1 MPKIPKRNKEYWQ
14 KRFKAIEK
22 QNHGKGLK
30 SLAYITLEYEKAEK
44 ELNDKINLWY
54 ERFAKNNGLTLAEA
68 KKVLNAKE
76 LKEFKWSV
84 DDYIKYAEENEL
96 NGQWVK
102 ELENASARV
111 HIERFEALKLDM
123 KATIEKLYSVQSGT
137 LFKTLGK
144 VYSDTYYRSC
154 FEIQKAFG
162 IGWNVAKVD
171 ENRLKKVLS
180 TPWTVDSST
189 FSARLWS
196 NREKLV
202 SEVQST
208 ITRGLMT
215 GKTPDKMT
223 AEISKAMGSSKRNAG
238 RIVMTETAAISAMG
252 QKDAYEELDVEEFEI
267 VETLD
272 GSTCEVCGELDGKH
286 FPQSEYK
293 IGVTVPPFH
302 PWCRGCTAPYF
313 EDMKGISTRFA
324 RDVKTG
330 KAYEVPNDMTYSEWK
345 KKQDEAAEI
354 FEKPLKISDNSVIID
369 TYKGKPWKVE
379 GNPEISI
386 DTQKAVETATKKISK
401 DFRSLEKYSEPI
413 IFGDTGDGALA
424 VNRFNGKYGTNRITL
439 SQAAFSNPEKLL
451 QTLEDNYHTG
461 LSYKTQ
467 CIESLVAH
475 EMGHN
480 AHMALALQRCNF
492 KYGEPLDISTFAMF
506 SRECDKISQEIYLAA
521 FTDESFYEI
530 QSQCVLE
537 LGKVT
542 YCDAHELIAQSFGN
556 YYYGDKKS
564 RIAKAI
570 VEYFMKELF

>member
-54 ERFAKNNGLTLAEA
+54 ERFAKNNDLTLAEA

-111 HIERFEALKLDM
+111 HIERFEALKIDM

-154 FEIQKAFG
+154 FEVQKAFG

-171 ENRLKKVLS
+171 ENRLKKALS
-180 TPWTVDSST
+180 TPWTADGST

-238 RIVMTETAAISAMG
+238 RIVMTETAAISAVG
-252 QKDAYEELDVEEFEI
+252 QEEAYKELGVEEFEI

-272 GSTCEVCGELDGKH
+272 GSTCAVCGELDGKH

-313 EDMKGISTRFA
+313 EDMKGLSTRFA

-330 KAYEVPNDMTYSEWK
+330 KAYEVPNDMTYAEWK
-345 KKQDEAAEI
+345 KTQDKAAEI
-354 FEKPLKISDNSVIID
+354 SENPLKNNDNSDIISKKEVKSMSINSIEFPIEQRN
-369 TYKGKPWKVE
+369 TGK
-379 GNPEISI
+379 GNPNAVLIF
-386 DTQKAVETATKKISK
+386 DVDLNNRQKELLKVLPEFDSNCIIKKNDVNMKDLSALTAKTGVE
-401 DFRSLEKYSEPI
+401 
-413 IFGDTGDGALA
+413 
-424 VNRFNGKYGTNRITL
+424 
-439 SQAAFSNPEKLL
+439 
-451 QTLEDNYHTG
+451 
-461 LSYKTQ
+461 
-467 CIESLVAH
+467 
-475 EMGHN
+475 
-480 AHMALALQRCNF
+480 
-492 KYGEPLDISTFAMF
+492 FAMF
-506 SRECDKISQEIYLAA
+506 TKENSRLIIRGDQSSVNIDVEKALKLCQSGYRWSGHTHPGMDFLSMQPSDGDYAILECFKQENAVIYN
-521 FTDESFYEI
+521 S
-530 QSQCVLE
+530 
-537 LGKVT
+537 K
-542 YCDAHELIAQSFGN
+542 
-556 YYYGDKKS
+556 GDFRTFEKRS
-564 RIAKAI
+564 
-570 VEYFMKELF
+570 E

>member
-111 HIERFEALKLDM
+111 HIERFEALKIDM
-123 KATIEKLYSVQSGT
+123 KATIEKLYFVQSGT

-154 FEIQKAFG
+154 FEVQKAFG

-171 ENRLKKVLS
+171 ENRLKKALS
-180 TPWTVDSST
+180 TPWTADDST

-267 VETLD
+267 VETFD
-272 GSTCEVCGELDGKH
+272 GSTCEVCGELNGKH

-313 EDMKGISTRFA
+313 EDMKGLSTRFA

-330 KAYEVPNDMTYSEWK
+330 KAYEVPNDMTYAEWK
-345 KKQDEAAEI
+345 QKQDE
-354 FEKPLKISDNSVIID
+354 
-369 TYKGKPWKVE
+369 
-379 GNPEISI
+379 
-386 DTQKAVETATKKISK
+386 
-401 DFRSLEKYSEPI
+401 
-413 IFGDTGDGALA
+413 
-424 VNRFNGKYGTNRITL
+424 
-439 SQAAFSNPEKLL
+439 
-451 QTLEDNYHTG
+451 
-461 LSYKTQ
+461 
-467 CIESLVAH
+467 
-475 EMGHN
+475 
-480 AHMALALQRCNF
+480 
-492 KYGEPLDISTFAMF
+492 KYGEGTVDTVRKMNYNKSEDQKQYDKYKKVLGKEAPKKLEDFQNIKYFEPEKYAKLKIGYADGKLQNRIKSGKVNTTVHQGKQDKHIIGTNNYIEGRSYLNADEDVQALVNKYAGTGKIVRSASGRWESKEQVKADHPIGFAV
-506 SRECDKISQEIYLAA
+506 SKNSGEAETSA
-521 FTDESFYEI
+521 FTIHYS
-530 QSQCVLE
+530 
-537 LGKVT
+537 
-542 YCDAHELIAQSFGN
+542 
-556 YYYGDKKS
+556 KKGVH
-564 RIAKAI
+564 I
-570 VEYFMKELF
+570 VPRKEDI

>member
-1 MPKIPKRNKEYWQ
+1 MPKTPKRNKEYWQ

-68 KKVLNAKE
+68 KKVLNTKE

-96 NGQWVK
+96 NGRWVK

-111 HIERFEALKLDM
+111 HIERFEALKLNM
-123 KATIEKLYSVQSGT
+123 KATIERLYSVQSGT
-137 LFKTLGK
+137 LFKTLGE
-144 VYSDTYYRSC
+144 VFSNTYYRSC

-162 IGWNVAKVD
+162 IGWNIAKVD
-171 ENRLKKVLS
+171 ENRLKKALS
-180 TPWTVDSST
+180 TPWTTDSST
-189 FSARLWS
+189 FSERLWS

-252 QKDAYEELDVEEFEI
+252 QEEAYKELGVEEFEI

-272 GSTCEVCGELDGKH
+272 GSTCAVCGELDGKH

-313 EDMKGISTRFA
+313 EDMKGMSTRAA
-324 RDVKTG
+324 RKKDGTSYDV
-330 KAYEVPNDMTYSEWK
+330 PSDMTYSEWK
-345 KKQDEAAEI
+345 KTQDEKYGEGTVDTVHKMNYNKSEDQKQYDKYKKALGKEAPKE
-354 FEKPLKISDNSVIID
+354 FEDFQNIKYFEPEKYAGIKEHYR
-369 TYKGKPWKVE
+369 YKQRV
-379 GNPEISI
+379 PE
-386 DTQKAVETATKKISK
+386 ATKKDFEAYKAVKAIGVKGTIRVPAHAAQHAYILEDKASK
-401 DFRSLEKYSEPI
+401 KDPAHIMKRMKERQITDDDVQNFVDTALFSVDQFKGTRRVFYSPDGVTVLTKSDAYENVEWIAKTTWNKYDFDEK
-413 IFGDTGDGALA
+413 T
-424 VNRFNGKYGTNRITL
+424 
-439 SQAAFSNPEKLL
+439 EKL
-451 QTLEDNYHTG
+451 
-461 LSYKTQ
+461 
-467 CIESLVAH
+467 I
-475 EMGHN
+475 
-480 AHMALALQRCNF
+480 
-492 KYGEPLDISTFAMF
+492 
-506 SRECDKISQEIYLAA
+506 REVFQK
-521 FTDESFYEI
+521 
-530 QSQCVLE
+530 
-537 LGKVT
+537 
-542 YCDAHELIAQSFGN
+542 
-556 YYYGDKKS
+556 
-564 RIAKAI
+564 
-570 VEYFMKELF
+570 